1 MPPSRH
7 NRVSKE
13 RKLFHALILPEFQV
27 LSRMVRLV
35 SPYPGFHQFS
45 GIGNGLLLP
54 RAMVGAAADEITIM
68 AGSIVALGIAAA
80 NASVGVVCGDQGHG
94 LVA

>member
-13 RKLFHALILPEFQV
+13 RKLFHLLILLEFQF
-27 LSRMVRLV
+27 LARMVRLV
-35 SPYPGFHQFS
+35 SINPGFNQFP
-45 GIGNGLLLP
+45 GIFNRLLLP
-54 RAMVGAAADEITIM
+54 GAMVRAAADAITIM

-80 NASVGVVCGDQGHG
+80 DAAIGVVCGDQGHG